1 MWMMGVWW
9 TTRFVTLRNKNQS
22 PCEELF
28 RYTCLSLQ
36 PRTLGLPWQ
45 LVRDLM
51 LFQTIYLLTVT
62 FIQFWD
68 VLSKNFW
75 LSWIVLPGGIQARS
89 VSCSFV
95 KEVANHGRVL
105 GVEKIV
111 EDSSHSSILYI
122 C

>member
-9 TTRFVTLRNKNQS
+9 TARFVTLRNKNQS

-45 LVRDLM
+45 L
-51 LFQTIYLLTVT
+51 
-62 FIQFWD
+62 
-68 VLSKNFW
+68 NFW

-95 KEVANHGRVL
+95 KEVANH
-105 GVEKIV
+105 
-111 EDSSHSSILYI
+111 DFSSRSLEARLPPVAF
-122 C
+122 CPDDLWC